1 MNKKKDINIL
11 IILLITII
19 VTRCSSTSNDK
30 AESNW
35 LSSVNNTTWKSE
47 SKWLK
52 FAPLGKNILKENGVQ
67 YYFCYAENSRIGVY
81 FTDIKFSPTTWYV
94 FHLTNNLIQ
103 YGPFLSTNNIMKQT
117 SESNIFIKQ

>member
-52 FAPLGKNILKENGVQ
+52 FAP
-67 YYFCYAENSRIGVY
+67 
-81 FTDIKFSPTTWYV
+81 
-94 FHLTNNLIQ
+94 
-103 YGPFLSTNNIMKQT
+103 
-117 SESNIFIKQ
+117 